1 MKMKPDFSKKI
12 HHDVFRGLKVHPASP
27 CLPNRLNV
35 LLSLH
40 PQWSNTG
47 VPRISW
53 ALVCRGRQAHRA
65 DVRQVRAVSQGWG
78 VEEGW
83 WQGRGQGWRRRRRV
97 SAWEA
102 LRVADEARERLQRS
116 GGGDRGGEPGLQLQP
131 RAQRAGG
138 RTTEREQRRGRGILK
153 LDGAHLQLLLST
165 PLGSPVLEP
174 NLKI

>member
-83 WQGRGQGWRRRRRV
+83 RQGRGQGRRRRRRV
-97 SAWEA
+97 RAWEA

-153 LDGAHLQLLLST
+153 FDGAHLQLLLST